1 MGNSKERLVDTHP
14 VSPDKCTSSHA
25 HSFLLG
31 PQVINNITGDR
42 VMGAWSLG
50 AGIHDQEGHV
60 SMHEFVVEFAQGPG
74 EVM

>member
-1 MGNSKERLVDTHP
+1 
-14 VSPDKCTSSHA
+14 
-25 HSFLLG
+25 
-31 PQVINNITGDR
+31 
-42 VMGAWSLG
+42 MGAWSLG